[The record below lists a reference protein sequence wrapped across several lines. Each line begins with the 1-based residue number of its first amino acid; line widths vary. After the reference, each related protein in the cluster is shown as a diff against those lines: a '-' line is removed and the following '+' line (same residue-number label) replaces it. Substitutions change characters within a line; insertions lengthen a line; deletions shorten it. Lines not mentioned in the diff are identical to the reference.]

1 MPLLLCPGTLV
12 AWLTLIGA
20 FLFPARP
27 CLPAVWSDACQLPG
41 ALLLENLL
49 HPWAPRCAVRAQQE
63 LQAAGTLLVLM

>member
-12 AWLTLIGA
+12 AWLT
-20 FLFPARP
+20 FPARP

-49 HPWAPRCAVRAQQE
+49 HPWAPHCAVRAQQE